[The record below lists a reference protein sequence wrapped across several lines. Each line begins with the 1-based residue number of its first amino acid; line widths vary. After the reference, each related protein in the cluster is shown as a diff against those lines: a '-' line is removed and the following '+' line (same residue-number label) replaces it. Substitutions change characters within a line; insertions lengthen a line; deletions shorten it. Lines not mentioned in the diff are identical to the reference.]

1 MFLQNNKEMTA
12 QYWQCVDEHFM
23 VETVEEL
30 CSNLLHGAQ
39 EVLALSGSL
48 VERIVDFLDIK
59 IGAMYRVLVSASPG
73 AEKIEAKRVFVAEIF
88 CDFYQKMD
96 RLLGELL
103 RSEGIHRGDAAQM
116 FLAAAVGIS
125 QMSDGDET
133 AYRSRLGLIVET
145 LVAGL

>member
-12 QYWQCVDEHFM
+12 QYWQCVDERFM
-23 VETVEEL
+23 VETVEEI
-30 CSNLLHGAQ
+30 CANLLQGAQ

-59 IGAMYRVLVSASPG
+59 IGAMYRVLVNASPG

-88 CDFYQKMD
+88 CDFYQQMD

>member
-12 QYWQCVDEHFM
+12 LYWQCVDERFM
-23 VETVEEL
+23 AETVEDT
-30 CSNLLHGAQ
+30 CANLLHGAN
-39 EVLALSGSL
+39 EVLSISGSL

-59 IGAMYRVLVSASPG
+59 IGAMYRVLVDTAPNPG
-73 AEKIEAKRVFVAEIF
+73 KAEAKRVFVAEIF
-88 CDFYQKMD
+88 CDFYERMD

-125 QMSDGDET
+125 QMSDGDEGT
-133 AYRSRLGLIVET
+133 YRARLTLIVET